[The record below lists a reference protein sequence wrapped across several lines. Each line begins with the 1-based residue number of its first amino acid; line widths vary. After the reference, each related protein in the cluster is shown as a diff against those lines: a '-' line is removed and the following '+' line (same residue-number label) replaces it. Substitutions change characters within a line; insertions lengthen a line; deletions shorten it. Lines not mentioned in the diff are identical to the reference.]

1 MQLYIEYFSQHLFA
15 ASIIV
20 ALFSLMVGSFLN
32 VVIHRLPVMMQREW
46 DAQITGEDDGDKYN
60 LVKPDSQCPKCQ
72 HRITWYENI
81 PVLSYFLLLR
91 GKCAGCKTPIS
102 IRYPLVE
109 ILSALISFPIVF
121 TFGFNEI
128 TLYVLIFSW
137 ILIALTFIDLDHFLL
152 PDKLTLPLLWI
163 GLLLNT
169 QNTFVSLDSAVYG
182 AAFGYLCLWSIYW
195 AFKLITGKEGMGYG
209 DFKLLAALGAWMG
222 ITALPIII
230 LLSSISAVI
239 IALVLAALKKQQL
252 DNPIPFGP
260 YLTIA
265 GFISLLWGNDLT
277 QLYLNLLL

>member
-252 DNPIPFGP
+252 DKPIPFGP